1 MNIISKK
8 QLDAAN
14 LAVTRELSALGF
26 WDEAMAATETY
37 LTLAGRAYGYQMY
50 ESSGEILIPSIS
62 ISRLGEKL
70 MKQKRVALRD
80 ILRHEFAHAY
90 AHTHPEKVNNQRFE
104 RVFGGPHTLDTRLAQ
119 DFDPCR
125 HVSAYAAT
133 MPMEDFAEV
142 FMLYVKHKGL
152 LPAALDTPAIRK
164 KWNFVAALP
173 LNLPKRA
180 AKKGEPRRKKAPAST
195 QDRLNVRMTQQDDS
209 YSCGAHAVLALLKYH
224 KWHATLR
231 EVKDHLGTDHALPMM
246 PGRKHLESLLEK
258 HGRDW
263 LGTYPVDIF
272 VTLWNHRFTTALLP
286 FERKKLEKRLT
297 EEIRNQRPVL
307 ALTYN
312 GSYFHWILLTG
323 LNTNGVYTA
332 DSLQPDI
339 RSSMDW
345 DEIKTDLLGAIA
357 VIPGDDLLASALL
370 RSSRFDL
377 ATVSRLGKRA
387 FSKDRPNFE

>member
-1 MNIISKK
+1 MNVITKQ
-8 QLDAAN
+8 QLDTAN

-26 WDEAMAATETY
+26 WDEATAQTETY
-37 LTLAGRAYGYQMY
+37 LTLAGMAYGYQMY
-50 ESSGEILIPSIS
+50 NGSGEILIPAIS
-62 ISRLGEKL
+62 LARLGEKL

-90 AHTHPEKVNNQRFE
+90 AHTHPEKVNKQTFE

-119 DFDPCR
+119 DFDPSR
-125 HVSAYAAT
+125 HVSEYAAT

-152 LPAALDTPAIRK
+152 LPATLDTPAIRK

-173 LNLPKRA
+173 LNLPKRVT
-180 AKKGEPRRKKAPAST
+180 KKNPQRKNMGGYST
-195 QDRLNVRMTQQDDS
+195 SNRLNVRMTQQSDA

-224 KWHATLR
+224 KWESRLQD
-231 EVKDHLGTDHALPMM
+231 VKDHLGSDHALPMM
-246 PGRKHLESLLEK
+246 PGRGHLERLMEK
-258 HGRDW
+258 HDID
-263 LGTYPVDIF
+263 LKGTYPVDIF

-286 FERKKLEKRLT
+286 FERKKLEKRLD

-323 LNTNGVYTA
+323 LNTNGVYTS
-332 DSLQPDI
+332 DSLQPNSH
-339 RSSMDW
+339 SSMDW
-345 DEIKTDLLGAIA
+345 DELKTDLLGAIA

-377 ATVSRLGKRA
+377 AMVSRLVKRVIGVK
-387 FSKDRPNFE
+387 S